1 MSKKLVVMVAG
12 EESNYETRKYYANGN
27 KNAFDGI
34 AEFKKYYQVE
44 TSNQSLRN
52 SLKRNGIAY
61 ESFIDNGGWEHLVG
75 IAYAE
80 NENALADVCYSKKI
94 K

>member
-12 EESNYETRKYYANGN
+12 EENNYETTKQYVNGN
-27 KNAFDGI
+27 KDAFDGI
-34 AEFKKYYQVE
+34 EEFKKYYQVE
-44 TSNQSLRN
+44 TSNQKLRN

-80 NENALADVCYSKKI
+80 KENALAEIFYSKNN
-94 K
+94 